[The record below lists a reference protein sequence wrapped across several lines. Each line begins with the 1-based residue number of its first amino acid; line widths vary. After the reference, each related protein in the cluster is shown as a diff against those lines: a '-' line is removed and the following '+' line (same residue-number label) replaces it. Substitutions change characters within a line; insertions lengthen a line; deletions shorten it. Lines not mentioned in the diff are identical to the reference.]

1 VKKIVDIRNSG
12 PVPEKT
18 NIEQS
23 GLTLVQIRLL
33 FLPREGTAMR
43 MPSLCPSIT
52 LVDCDHIH

>member
-1 VKKIVDIRNSG
+1 VDIRNSG
-12 PVPEKT
+12 PVPEKN

-43 MPSLCPSIT
+43 MSSVRLSIT
-52 LVDCDHIH
+52 LMDCDHIH